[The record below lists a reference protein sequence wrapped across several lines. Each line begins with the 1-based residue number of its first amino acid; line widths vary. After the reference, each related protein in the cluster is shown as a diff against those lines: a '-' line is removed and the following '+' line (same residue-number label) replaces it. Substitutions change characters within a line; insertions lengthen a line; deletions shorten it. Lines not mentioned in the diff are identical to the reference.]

1 MCQHTAPNMARHRST
16 QPFFPHPVQKK
27 HVPPGEPL
35 TLGQNSPH
43 CRHLNDLQD
52 LRMVVTPADSSRPR
66 LWKVMVHET
75 IRFANRSTV
84 HGKKERKTLHP
95 AGFFRRGLI
104 LPQKHAYPTPSDESA
119 SCLSVDSC
127 HVFLRLIVLF
137 VATSSMAYRFTKHP
151 LAKTPRRQ
159 QKTSRPLRP
168 CDLAS
173 EFDFAFSRLPAGPS
187 LFATVFLARE
197 RLRQSTTF
205 ASGKPQLMEVS
216 CNIVL
221 LQVYCE
227 RFGLPPNGPPNGPP
241 NSLSLIVRN
250 LRKLRPPRCCWGCSP
265 RRNAEQRSC
274 WLNTASTK
282 TPFATAGLI

>member
-66 LWKVMVHET
+66 LWKVIAHET

-127 HVFLRLIVLF
+127 HAF
-137 VATSSMAYRFTKHP
+137 
-151 LAKTPRRQ
+151 
-159 QKTSRPLRP
+159 
-168 CDLAS
+168 CDLS
-173 EFDFAFSRLPAGPS
+173 YFLWPPLPWPIG
-187 LFATVFLARE
+187 L
-197 RLRQSTTF
+197 Q
-205 ASGKPQLMEVS
+205 
-216 CNIVL
+216 NIL
-221 LQVYCE
+221 
-227 RFGLPPNGPPNGPP
+227 
-241 NSLSLIVRN
+241 
-250 LRKLRPPRCCWGCSP
+250 SP
-265 RRNAEQRSC
+265 RHQGANKKPLVLC
-274 WLNTASTK
+274 VL
-282 TPFATAGLI
+282 AT